1 MKTHVLVP
9 RRRTLAPALAWNH
22 FDRVFDSFWKDFGNQ
37 TPVSRPTSLKPRVD
51 FKETETEM
59 VVAAEMPGLEEEN
72 ISVSFEEG
80 VLTLRGE
87 HAAEEAETD
96 AEGARHVET
105 ARGTF
110 ERRLR
115 FHAEVDADAIK
126 AVYKAGI
133 LTVTLPKV
141 PEAKPEVHTIP
152 VTSS

>member
-1 MKTHVLVP
+1 MNVLVP
-9 RRRTLAPALAWNH
+9 RRRTRTPALAWNH
-22 FDRVFDSFWKDFGNQ
+22 FDRVFDSFWKDFGELA
-37 TPVSRPTSLKPRVD
+37 PVARPTSLKPRVD

-59 VVAAEMPGLEEEN
+59 VVSAEMPGLEEEN

-87 HAAEEAETD
+87 HVTAEDETND
-96 AEGARHVET
+96 DGVRHVET

-141 PEAKPEVHTIP
+141 PEVKPEVHTIP